1 MMVGRFA
8 IGYLGMRSML
18 IGAGFGSEAVGGTGE
33 QPTNT
38 VNAPVIGIRFWAT
51 RMVGIDGGIGFY
63 TNWGSNSTDLRYP
76 LDPTASQANP
86 NGTNAPVSTTLSG
99 TTAFLVHVGVPLA
112 LAGAKHFSFQV
123 TPEANIGFATQSVK
137 STNPLAP
144 SDVSNTGLHFDVGA
158 RAGAEVHFG
167 FIGVPQLSLQG
178 GVGLL
183 FAIDSTKTSQGAAGE
198 SSRSRGSIST
208 TVNDNPW
215 NIFIS
220 NVAALYYF

>member
-8 IGYLGMRSML
+8 LGYLGMRSML
-18 IGAGFGSEAVGGTGE
+18 IGAGFGVEAGTGE

-38 VNAPVIGIRFWAT
+38 VTAPVIGMRFWASQV
-51 RMVGIDGGIGFY
+51 VGIDGGIGFY

-76 LDPTASQANP
+76 VDPVATQATP
-86 NGTNAPVSTTLSG
+86 NGAAPVSTTLSG
-99 TTAFLVHVGVPLA
+99 TTAFLVHIGVPLA

-123 TPEANIGFATQSVK
+123 TPEANIGFASQSVN

-144 SDVSNTGLHFDVGA
+144 TNISNSGLHFDVGG
-158 RAGAEVHFG
+158 RAGAELHFG

-178 GVGLL
+178 GIGIL
-183 FAIDSTKTSQGAAGE
+183 FAVDSTKTSQGAAGE
-198 SSRSRGSIST
+198 SKRSRGSLGT

-215 NIFIS
+215 NIFIT